1 MDLVSE
7 VPSSYVSNNTFG
19 NELFLAHTEECQEV
33 SLSLSLSLSHSLFL
47 SLSWQ
52 LALPRN

>member
-33 SLSLSLSLSHSLFL
+33 SLSLSLSLFL